1 MPKRSLLRSRNV
13 FEVRFMAEHVDFED
27 SSALKRGSYDVKTRI
42 LTICFQTDKTYRYFD
57 VPNEYWSELCSASSK
72 GWFFTKHIQNKFQ
85 FEEAKAAYETER
97 AKPIRVPEMPA
108 ATGKSDDPLENLRRL
123 LLNSKPRKVVHSMD
137 EIFDEAR
144 SGDPISQISLGL
156 AYMVGQGLPRDF
168 LKAGDWFAKAAIQG
182 DTRGQLFYA
191 MHLHASGRQ
200 HWPAA
205 YKWFLLASLGGKGR
219 EQLDKLEKILLP
231 AEIELGRAQA
241 IAFVPVSLRR

>member
-1 MPKRSLLRSRNV
+1 
-13 FEVRFMAEHVDFED
+13 MADHVDFED
-27 SSALKRGSYDVKTRI
+27 STALKSGSYDVESQI
-42 LTICFQTDKTYRYFD
+42 LTICFQTHKTYRYFD
-57 VPNEYWSELCSASSK
+57 VPEEYWSELCSASSK
-72 GWFFTKHIQNKFQ
+72 GWFFAKHIQKKFR
-85 FEEAKAAYETER
+85 FEEARSAFQAAYI
-97 AKPIRVPEMPA
+97 KPIAAPEIPA
-108 ATGKSDDPLENLRRL
+108 ATGKFDDPLENLRRL

-137 EIFDEAR
+137 EVFDEAR

-168 LKAGDWFAKAAIQG
+168 LKAGDWFEKAAIQG

-219 EQLDKLEKILLP
+219 EQLETLEKILSP
-231 AEIELGRAQA
+231 REIELGRAQA
-241 IAFVPVSLRR
+241 KAFVPVSLRK